1 MTKRAKR
8 PNVVRLRKPTPPT
21 PAERARKD
29 AEDEA
34 DRQVLAARD
43 RQVIEAAARAQVA
56 RGREEA
62 RAAAQCA
69 PRLDGG
75 AVRRRHRGHRV
86 GAEPLIWTFGVI
98 GVLTCV
104 IVGLIVWAVRTP
116 PPPESHDVK
125 GLWDE

>member
-43 RQVIEAAARAQVA
+43 RQVIEAAERERKWLEGEKRRA
-56 RGREEA
+56 
-62 RAAAQCA
+62 
-69 PRLDGG
+69 
-75 AVRRRHRGHRV
+75 RRRSALLV
-86 GAEPLIWTFGVI
+86 WTVVLCGVAI
-98 GVLTCV
+98 AVT
-104 IVGLIVWAVRTP
+104 VWALN
-116 PPPESHDVK
+116 H
-125 GLWDE
+125 